1 MGPDLLRMLPYGW
14 EEKGGLPDHPY
25 SYGAGGAYGPTGLR
39 AYGPTGLRAYG
50 ERRVSR
56 MDEGPYGEKRIKNKI

>member
-1 MGPDLLRMLPYGW
+1 MN
-14 EEKGGLPDHPY
+14 
-25 SYGAGGAYGPTGLR
+25 AGCLTIRTPTAQEGPTGLR